1 MYYITDWPCDMT
13 VWGDIIVI
21 LCGEYN
27 LVLEYSVTSA
37 WRELNRGLCWPRQA
51 PPKVYIMDSVIM
63 ITVLPVNTTVAF
75 QREENCSV
83 IAIFFGVFDAGHLTF
98 AAELTWAT
106 QSSPPSDSWCGATRM
121 SHFCWDCFMFHTVHS
136 ALIFFITVAPCI
148 VYLLDWHGTT
158 ALSKIPIIYFSVRV
172 WQIYWRIWQVPSVVI
187 SYVYVYI

>member
-1 MYYITDWPCDMT
+1 MWHDSMRWYYCHP
-13 VWGDIIVI
+13 
-21 LCGEYN
+21 LCWVS

-37 WRELNRGLCWPRQA
+37 WRELNCGLYWSRQA

-63 ITVLPVNTTVAF
+63 ITVLPVNTTITF
-75 QREENCSV
+75 QREENFSV

-121 SHFCWDCFMFHTVHS
+121 SHFRWHHFMFHTVHS